1 MLDLLIKGGTVVTPW
16 GSGLWDVGI
25 VGEKIANVS
34 LPDSIDEQAHQVLD
48 ATGKIVVPGGI
59 EPHAHISAPIMG
71 HSEKTAPPE
80 QVSLASMFGG
90 TTSILDFAIQ
100 YPGFSIE
107 QA

>member
-34 LPDSIDEQAHQVLD
+34 LPDSIDDQAHKVLD

-59 EPHAHISAPIMG
+59 
-71 HSEKTAPPE
+71 
-80 QVSLASMFGG
+80 
-90 TTSILDFAIQ
+90 
-100 YPGFSIE
+100 
-107 QA
+107 